1 MFLRGHA
8 DFALGIVTGDNG
20 KYVTGTPSPGSERV
34 LKGKDI
40 FRYRIRPSES
50 YITFRPESFQQV
62 APEALYRATEKLL
75 YRFISSQLV
84 FACDDAGTLS
94 LNSCNVVIPRLE
106 GLSVRFVM
114 AVLNSRIAQFIFTRE
129 FRSVKVLRSHIESIP
144 IPVTDKTQQQEIQGT
159 IRLIEKE
166 DDKAERLR
174 LYNDLD
180 LRIASLF
187 SLSDAEYQV
196 ILNSLGDRN
205 LFLARQ
211 NRRGHRRG
219 FRKNIHAGAA

>member
-62 APEALYRATEKLL
+62 APEALYRAPEKLL